1 MKFPLLSRSLSGS
14 QTATFDPNQPFNTL
28 PPLPPGYDFDQVAI
42 LKQVN
47 LSNIAL
53 SKLDALATKLPNLF
67 LLMHPLLVRES
78 VASSGIENIN
88 TTVREVFEAEVL
100 PEKQQKGP
108 AKEVLHYREAM
119 LRGLEFVGKGKL
131 TAHQILDLQK
141 LVEPDKHGIREKGV
155 HLWNEDTKEVFYTPP
170 EGKHV
175 RQLLDNLEK
184 YINEDWDD
192 IDPLI
197 KMAVIHYQFESIH
210 PFLDGNGRVGRIL
223 MILYLILK
231 KRMQAPVLFLSGYI
245 ERHKNEYYR
254 LFRQTT
260 KTQDFGPFLL
270 YVLKAVEEQANE
282 TARTVEKIETLMQQT
297 ETTLK
302 KKFPNAH
309 DLILCMFSRPLL
321 TIDYVQENL
330 GLSARQTASKY
341 LVTMAEMG
349 LLIEKKE
356 GRQKMFY
363 APEFLKLLS

>member
-1 MKFPLLSRSLSGS
+1 MKIPLLHRSRNVSG
-14 QTATFDPNQPFNTL
+14 TPAFDPRKPFNALPHL
-28 PPLPPGYDFDQVAI
+28 PPKYDFDQVAL

-100 PEKQQKGP
+100 PEKQQKGA

-119 LRGLEFVGKGKL
+119 LKGLEYVGKGSL
-131 TAHQILDLQK
+131 TAHQILEIQK
-141 LVEPDKHGIREKGV
+141 LIEPKKEGLREKGV
-155 HLWNEDTKEVFYTPP
+155 HLWNENTKEVFYTPP
-170 EGKHV
+170 EGKTARH
-175 RQLLDNLEK
+175 LLTNLEK
-184 YINEDWDD
+184 YINEDWEDV
-192 IDPLI
+192 DPLI
-197 KMAVIHYQFESIH
+197 KMSVVHYQFESIH

-231 KRMQAPVLFLSGYI
+231 RRVQAPVLFLSGYI

-260 KTQDFGPFLL
+260 RTQDFGPFVLFLL
-270 YVLKAVEEQANE
+270 KGVEEQAAE
-282 TARTVEKIETLMQQT
+282 TANTVRRIEELMRKTEQTLR
-297 ETTLK
+297 

-321 TIDYVQENL
+321 TIDYVQETL

-341 LVTMAEMG
+341 LTAMAEMG
-349 LLIEKKE
+349 LLQEKKE
-356 GRQKMFY
+356 GRQKVFY
-363 APEFLKLLS
+363 STEFLKALS